1 MDERGLGLV
10 AELACQDCKESGLP
24 GWKEKLNALKKHKQ
38 LRDPTSNKRHF
49 FARSQASSFVT
60 TKL

>member
-10 AELACQDCKESGLP
+10 AELASKDCEELGLP
-24 GWKEKLNALKKHKQ
+24 GWKEKLNALEKEKQ

-60 TKL
+60 AKL